1 MASRAWETAMRADF
15 ALAVA
20 EILRDWKA
28 GDVEADEAMS
38 RVSYEYEDKIGE
50 LADKEQP

>member
-1 MASRAWETAMRADF
+1 MAHRAWETAMRADF

-28 GDVEADEAMS
+28 GDLNGDEAMS
-38 RVSYEYEDKIGE
+38 KVSYEYHDKIGE
-50 LADKEQP
+50 LE

>member
-1 MASRAWETAMRADF
+1 MAHRAWETAMRADF

-28 GDVEADEAMS
+28 GDLDGNEAMS
-38 RVSYEYEDKIGE
+38 KVSYEYTDKIGE
-50 LADKEQP
+50 LE